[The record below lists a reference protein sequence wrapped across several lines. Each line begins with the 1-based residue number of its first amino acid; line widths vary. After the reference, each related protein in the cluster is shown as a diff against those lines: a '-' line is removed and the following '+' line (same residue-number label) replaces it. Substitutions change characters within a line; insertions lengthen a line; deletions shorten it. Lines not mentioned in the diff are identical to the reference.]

1 MKIMKN
7 LNRDI
12 MMLLRTEFM
21 TEREIEQ
28 EVEQLNMLLHRAE
41 TPSNFCI
48 SHELV
53 QRNDITCKKE
63 KLLQVFHQPE
73 LKPFWFLINKN

>member
-1 MKIMKN
+1 MKN

-28 EVEQLNMLLHRAE
+28 EVEQLNEILFQTE
-41 TPSNFCI
+41 KPCNFCI
-48 SHELV
+48 AHELV
-53 QRNDITCKKE
+53 QRNNITTKKE
-63 KLLQVFHQPE
+63 KLLQVFHMTE
-73 LKPFWFLINKN
+73 LKSFWFLINKN